1 MLEIIAVK
9 RVFPKEIIL
18 ASEKVVRSYLWIA
31 GLYTLSASLIW
42 GVNTLFLL
50 DAGLSIFQVFIAN
63 SVFTGA
69 MSLFE
74 IPTGVLADTS
84 GRRISFLLSVAV
96 LAVGTLGYVGVAQY
110 GGGLAWFCIMS
121 VVLGLGYTFYSGAV
135 EAWLVDALKATNYDG
150 QLEHVFSRGGMV
162 TGAMML
168 VGTVGGG
175 LLGDIDLAVPFFVR
189 AVLLS
194 LLFVL
199 AFFNMRDIGYE
210 PRALKLARIPAEM
223 KILAQASLKY
233 GWNKPELRMLML
245 AGLIQF
251 GFSAWGFYAW
261 QPYFLELLGRDAVW
275 VAGVVAALIAVAMMT
290 GNALV
295 SWLTRFCG
303 KRTTLLLWA
312 AGTFSAASVGV
323 GLTGS
328 FWVAVGLFVLS
339 MLASGISTPVR
350 QAYIHEVIPS
360 DQRATIISLDSMVVS
375 GGSILGQ
382 SGLGYLSQVGSIAS
396 GYVWGGLSTV
406 TALPF
411 IWMLRRM
418 GEPADNIAGKAGKE
432 SACAA
437 QGLPEVSGVN
447 AAAGQGLV
455 D

>member
-1 MLEIIAVK
+1 M
-9 RVFPKEIIL
+9 

-375 GGSILGQ
+375 GGS
-382 SGLGYLSQVGSIAS
+382 
-396 GYVWGGLSTV
+396 
-406 TALPF
+406 
-411 IWMLRRM
+411 
-418 GEPADNIAGKAGKE
+418 
-432 SACAA
+432 
-437 QGLPEVSGVN
+437 
-447 AAAGQGLV
+447 
-455 D
+455 